1 MNATQSELRLA
12 FIDLA
17 AQQAIVRGRIDAA
30 IARVLDHGHYIM
42 GPEVDE
48 LEHRLAAATGAKH
61 AITCANG
68 TDALALALMALDV
81 GPGDAVLVPA
91 FTFTATAEVVP
102 LLGAVPVFVDVLE
115 DTFNL
120 DPDGLKQG
128 VDAARQ
134 LGLRPVGVI
143 SVDLFGQPADYD
155 AIAMVAAAH
164 GLWLV
169 GDAAQSLG
177 ASYRGRNVGQLA
189 RLTTTS
195 FFPAKPL
202 GCYGDGGAIF
212 CDDDDL
218 AATIRS
224 LRVHGQGTNK
234 YDTVRIGMNSRL
246 DTLQAAI
253 LLEKLEIFPEEIRAR
268 QRVAALYAE
277 GLADVIV
284 VPQLLPGVS
293 SVWAQYTIRTPHRG
307 TLADRLKAKGI
318 PTAVYYP
325 VPLHRLPAFR
335 SYPQAAERLPVAE
348 ALAGVALS
356 LPMHP
361 YLERRVQDRIV
372 TAVRSSH
379 G

>member
-335 SYPQAAERLPVAE
+335 SYPQAAERLPAAE

>member
-155 AIAMVAAAH
+155 AIAMVAE
-164 GLWLV
+164 
-169 GDAAQSLG
+169 SRPI
-177 ASYRGRNVGQLA
+177 SRNI
-189 RLTTTS
+189 T
-195 FFPAKPL
+195 
-202 GCYGDGGAIF
+202 
-212 CDDDDL
+212 
-218 AATIRS
+218 
-224 LRVHGQGTNK
+224 
-234 YDTVRIGMNSRL
+234 
-246 DTLQAAI
+246 
-253 LLEKLEIFPEEIRAR
+253 
-268 QRVAALYAE
+268 
-277 GLADVIV
+277 
-284 VPQLLPGVS
+284 
-293 SVWAQYTIRTPHRG
+293 
-307 TLADRLKAKGI
+307 
-318 PTAVYYP
+318 
-325 VPLHRLPAFR
+325 
-335 SYPQAAERLPVAE
+335 
-348 ALAGVALS
+348 ALA
-356 LPMHP
+356 
-361 YLERRVQDRIV
+361 
-372 TAVRSSH
+372 
-379 G
+379 